1 MDVKRLI
8 MKLLEFKQHFFLE
21 LSTMYPE
28 TEIQSFF
35 HLLTKFKL
43 KLSRIEVALQPE
55 YIINDSDL
63 VYLQHALAQLKKHVP
78 VQYIIGETEFYGIF
92 FKVNNH
98 VLIPRP
104 ETEELVNWIVN
115 DYKNETIL
123 KILDFGTGSGCIAI
137 SLAKFFP
144 KATIYAVDVSSEAL
158 QVAKTNAKNNNVNIE
173 FVEADILDIEIL
185 EEKYDIIVSNPP
197 YIRELEKTLMHQNV
211 IDNEPHLALFVKD
224 ENPLIFYDKIADLAI
239 HNLTKNGSLY
249 FEINQYLGDKM
260 KDLLTSK
267 GFNNCIIKK
276 DFYDVDRMVKAT
288 I

>member
-1 MDVKRLI
+1 
-8 MKLLEFKQHFFLE
+8 MKLLQFKQHFFTE
-21 LSTMYPE
+21 LSALFPE

-55 YIINDSDL
+55 YSINEDDL
-63 VYLQHALAQLKKHVP
+63 NYLQNAVVDLKKQIP
-78 VQYIIGETEFYGIF
+78 VQYIIGETEFYGLT
-92 FKVNNH
+92 FKVNNN

-104 ETEELVNWIVN
+104 ETEELVNWIVS
-115 DYKNETIL
+115 DYKNESEL

-144 KATIYAVDVSSEAL
+144 KAQIYAVDVSKEAL
-158 QVAKTNAKNNNVNIE
+158 EVAKANASKNKVDIS
-173 FVEADILDIEIL
+173 FVEANILDIEIL

-197 YIRELEKTLMHQNV
+197 YIRELEKELMQKNV
-211 IDNEPHLALFVKD
+211 VENEPHLALFVKN

-260 KDLLTSK
+260 TDLLTSK
-267 GFNNCIIKK
+267 GFKNCVVKK
-276 DFYDVDRMVKAT
+276 DFYDVDRMIKAT
-288 I
+288 V